1 MSKLTSIGAG
11 RQPINQAN
19 GEGGYLHMGAHLA
32 AIKVRGGFDHESL
45 AFQKPM

>member
-19 GEGGYLHMGAHLA
+19 DEGGYLRMGARLT
-32 AIKVRGGFDHESL
+32 AIKVRGDFGR
-45 AFQKPM
+45 